1 MSMNEKTTSV
11 IQKAQQE
18 RKRAQFGRALKR
30 LEQGIAASPDELD
43 LYLEAIDTAIEGG
56 ELLAAT
62 NHLKTVQD
70 KFTRER
76 DRVLE
81 FVRDR
86 LRTVHDPT
94 LARCV
99 VEHAVKRRDLESA
112 LELLKDVPDHTIR
125 ELLNRARNKAQSL
138 KSASHSGHTVRGET
152 VGNELTN
159 AVLSLRL
166 GNLKEAME
174 TFISVVEDKP
184 VEHKVLEPFFA
195 VLAAK
200 YPKSGRVRH
209 ARACAHRAG
218 GNEIDAIAQLVE
230 AARLELG
237 CAVSCIDELR
247 AMLENPTH
255 PGKVRRGL
263 AEVQLV
269 KGDFDDAAETLRTYL
284 TDNPENSREVIMLLR
299 PFIEPGHGL
308 TACTWLAIE
317 QALGI
322 EQSSVAL
329 EILRGLHQRGDFT
342 AELYEWL
349 EERAVNGSLPAD
361 VMMFHGSLAIEQK
374 EFERAVEILEAVCST
389 SKQDV
394 HAVLAIID
402 RHRDAHPLI
411 DVLYRQHAPR
421 EQRSDSS
428 AATASDESEFQSFES
443 SEFHLETPTAKKAPP
458 APPAGAKE
466 KPKVRF
472 SSSPFSS
479 SAGKTSPE
487 GTAPTK
493 SFIDSGELSLDDE
506 GAGQRAEGASVVN
519 TPAPTIEVT
528 EEHVTNIAQKLYEA
542 GAAAFFHI
550 EDTATP
556 EDAVETAP
564 ATEPEAAR
572 PAETP
577 APVSTPAVETF
588 AERYARFKA
597 GELANSAILT
607 LLEEATSDGHVEE
620 LHELLF
626 FEPETGAE
634 HFSRYYYRSEY
645 LLLRNLP
652 LQALEILARIDTP
665 DLDHEQKRR
674 VWYKIAIAQRMS
686 HNYEG
691 AAMTIDRLIE
701 HYPNREELTRLKR
714 RNHEQLVAE
723 QAMAAPTLEKTS
735 SLD

>member
-30 LEQGIAASPDELD
+30 LEQGIAANPDELD

-62 NHLKTVQD
+62 NHLKTVQE

-99 VEHAVKRRDLESA
+99 VEHAVKRRDLDSA
-112 LELLKDVPDHTIR
+112 LELLTDVPDHTIR

-138 KSASHSGHTVRGET
+138 KSASHSGHTVRGDT
-152 VGNELTN
+152 VSNELTN

-166 GNLKEAME
+166 GNLKDAME
-174 TFISVVEDKP
+174 TFVKVVEDKP
-184 VEHKVLEPFFA
+184 VEHKVLEPFFVA
-195 VLAAK
+195 LAAK
-200 YPKSGRVRH
+200 HPKSGRVRH

-230 AARLELG
+230 AARLENA
-237 CAVSCIDELR
+237 CAADSIDLLR
-247 AMLENPTH
+247 AMLANPTH
-255 PGKVRRGL
+255 PGKIRRGL

-269 KGDFDDAAETLRTYL
+269 KGDFNDAAETLRAYL

-329 EILRGLHQRGDFT
+329 EILRGLHQRGGFT

-349 EERAVNGSLPAD
+349 EERAQNGSLPAD

-374 EFERAVEILEAVCST
+374 EFERAIEILEAVCST

-402 RHRDAHPLI
+402 RHRNAHPLI

-421 EQRSDSS
+421 EERSGSS
-428 AATASDESEFQSFES
+428 EATTSDETEFQSFES
-443 SEFHLETPTAKKAPP
+443 SEFHLETPVAKKVP

-479 SAGKTSPE
+479 AAEKTSP
-487 GTAPTK
+487 GGNVARK
-493 SFIDSGELSLDDE
+493 SFIDARELSLDDD
-506 GAGQRAEGASVVN
+506 GAGPRAEGASAVN

-528 EEHVTNIAQKLYEA
+528 EEHVSNVAQKLYEA

-556 EDAVETAP
+556 DDTVETAP
-564 ATEPEAAR
+564 AAEPEAR
-572 PAETP
+572 PAEAPTP
-577 APVSTPAVETF
+577 APTPAVETF
-588 AERYARFKA
+588 TERYARFKR
-597 GELANSAILT
+597 GELSNSAILV
-607 LLEEATSDGHVEE
+607 LLDEATTDGQIDE
-620 LHELLF
+620 LYELLF

-691 AAMTIDRLIE
+691 AATTIDRLIE
-701 HYPNREELTRLKR
+701 HYPNREEFTRLKR
-714 RNHEQLVAE
+714 RNHEQLLAE